1 MAMKKKCSSGH
12 YVPQL
17 ATKILEGNKKAHHK
31 KDRINLKGIM
41 IGNAAIDA
49 SSDDR
54 GLADYAWDHA
64 IISDELYG
72 SIKKECTFPEDGQE
86 SGPCNQAWNEFF
98 GSMRNID
105 IYSLYTPACTDTL
118 ANASRS
124 NSWKLAG
131 TPLAVRRRRRR
142 LSIHRASLTC
152 SPLPCVL
159 HEDDYSWQ
167 HFCRGSTM
175 GGRTTRTTRAP
186 TTTWWTT

>member
-41 IGNAAIDA
+41 IGNAPIDA

-72 SIKKECTFPEDGQE
+72 AIKKECTFPEDGE
-86 SGPCNQAWNEFF
+86 ETGPCNQAWNEFF

-118 ANASRS
+118 ANASR
-124 NSWKLAG
+124 
-131 TPLAVRRRRRR
+131 TPSAAASSSSKLAVRHRRRR
-142 LSIHRASLTC
+142 LLSIRRVSLHWFYF
-152 SPLPCVL
+152 LVFFL
-159 HEDDYSWQ
+159 HED
-167 HFCRGSTM
+167 
-175 GGRTTRTTRAP
+175 A
-186 TTTWWTT
+186 